1 VSEETEEDALK
12 PSNVLYG
19 TGVTGMFS
27 DSMSHRYL
35 SYLAVAVG
43 VTVSQMSWLRA
54 GESLSRNLLQLFWGR
69 LIDRYG
75 KKRFIVLG
83 RFLNGILLSIL
94 IFVNVPIW
102 IMALM
107 IGIAVCWSL
116 VAPAWSS
123 LQGDYTTFTTRG
135 SVIGKISALSQVG
148 SLAAMVVAFF
158 VSINQVGETTP
169 ESFTMIL
176 AAAAVMSVVS
186 GVLSIFTEEKP
197 PNPSDSSLNFSVIL
211 DDRRF
216 MRYLL
221 INVVYGASM
230 AFAWPLFPFIIVDKL
245 NLKIWQIAAFSI
257 FSSASSMVS
266 LRYIGR
272 LMDRIGRR
280 PIVVFSRVS
289 MAIAPIFYVFATSW
303 LHIAM
308 ADIILGI
315 GMAAWMSSGPT
326 YVIDLAPLDMRATY
340 LAANTAVFG
349 VATFLGNLA
358 GGYITDNV
366 LAVEGTM
373 QGIHTGLLIS
383 AALRFFTGLLYL
395 KIFETYSLEV

>member
-1 VSEETEEDALK
+1 VSEENEEYALK
-12 PSNVLYG
+12 PSNALYA

-54 GESLSRNLLQLFWGR
+54 GESLSRNLLQLLWGR

-83 RFLNGILLSIL
+83 RFLNGILLGVL
-94 IFVNVPIW
+94 IFVKVPIW

-135 SVIGKISALSQVG
+135 SVIGKISALSQIG
-148 SLAAMVVAFF
+148 GFAAMVVAFF

-169 ESFTMIL
+169 ESFTLIL
-176 AAAAVMSVVS
+176 AAAAVVSVVS

-197 PNPSDSSLNFSVIL
+197 PSLLGSSLNFSVIL
-211 DDRRF
+211 GDHRF

-257 FSSASSMVS
+257 FSSGSSMVS

-303 LHIAM
+303 LHIAV
-308 ADIILGI
+308 ADVILGV

-349 VATFLGNLA
+349 VATFFGNLA
-358 GGYITDNV
+358 GGYITDNI

-395 KIFETYSLEV
+395 KIFETYSSED

>member
-1 VSEETEEDALK
+1 VSEEIEEDALK
-12 PSNVLYG
+12 PSNALYG

-54 GESLSRNLLQLFWGR
+54 GESLSRNVLQLLWGR

-83 RFLNGILLSIL
+83 RLLNSILLSVL
-94 IFVNVPIW
+94 IFVEVPIW
-102 IMALM
+102 MMALM
-107 IGIAVCWSL
+107 LGIAVCWSL

-148 SLAAMVVAFF
+148 SLAAMVVAFL

-176 AAAAVMSVVS
+176 AASAVMSVVS

-197 PNPSDSSLNFSVIL
+197 PNPSGSSLNFSVIL
-211 DDRRF
+211 GDRRF

-257 FSSASSMVS
+257 FSSGSSMVS

-303 LHIAM
+303 LHIAV
-308 ADIILGI
+308 ADIILGV

-349 VATFLGNLA
+349 VATFFGNLA
-358 GGYITDNV
+358 GGYVTDNI

-373 QGIHTGLLIS
+373 QGIHAGLLIS
-383 AALRFFTGLLYL
+383 AALRLLTGLLYL
-395 KIFETYSLEV
+395 KIFETYSSED

>member
-1 VSEETEEDALK
+1 VSEETEEYALK
-12 PSNVLYG
+12 PSNALYA

-54 GESLSRNLLQLFWGR
+54 GESLSRNLLQLLWGR

-83 RFLNGILLSIL
+83 RFLNGILLGVL
-94 IFVNVPIW
+94 IFVKVPIW

-135 SVIGKISALSQVG
+135 SVIGKISALSQIG
-148 SLAAMVVAFF
+148 GFAAMVVAFF

-169 ESFTMIL
+169 ESFTLIL
-176 AAAAVMSVVS
+176 AAAAVVSVVS

-197 PNPSDSSLNFSVIL
+197 PSLLGSSLNFSVIL
-211 DDRRF
+211 GDHRF

-257 FSSASSMVS
+257 FSSGSSMVS

-303 LHIAM
+303 LHIAV
-308 ADIILGI
+308 ADVILGV

-349 VATFLGNLA
+349 VATFFGNLA
-358 GGYITDNV
+358 GGYITDNI

-395 KIFETYSLEV
+395 KIFETYSSED